1 MQSHACQFNV
11 GLTVTS
17 QCLFCWFCCTPRVF
31 SGSTNQ
37 NETGHIPKAPLFA
50 VSSGL
55 YCHKLVGGATYY
67 WIALDSSL
75 FYLHLSF
82 PYLITFSQSTAYFIA
97 IRKEFFPK
105 FYIIFVISLGI
116 YLIKLT
122 DFGDQVYEFNYKPM
136 ESSPTNRL
144 KIIIMKLVH
153 HTRNVSSSYAEVK
166 KNYQKPSTKK
176 ASFQK
181 PAQILLNLQWG

>member
-1 MQSHACQFNV
+1 MRKLMLELYSWAIQKTFWPLGAGTGHIQSGSHRHSLHERSALMQSHACQFNV

-50 VSSGL
+50 ASSGL
-55 YCHKLVGGATYY
+55 YCHELVGGATYY

-75 FYLHLSF
+75 FYLRLSF

-97 IRKEFFPK
+97 FTRNFFPN
-105 FYIIFVISLGI
+105 FTLFLS
-116 YLIKLT
+116 
-122 DFGDQVYEFNYKPM
+122 FHW
-136 ESSPTNRL
+136 ES
-144 KIIIMKLVH
+144 I
-153 HTRNVSSSYAEVK
+153 
-166 KNYQKPSTKK
+166 
-176 ASFQK
+176 
-181 PAQILLNLQWG
+181 

>member
-1 MQSHACQFNV
+1 MKGMLSCRAIHAIFNV

-17 QCLFCWFCCTPRVF
+17 QSLFCWFCCTPRVF

-50 VSSGL
+50 ISSGL
-55 YCHKLVGGATYY
+55 YCHKLVGRATYY
-67 WIALDSSL
+67 WIALDSSSLLSPSLISLFDHIQSINCL
-75 FYLHLSF
+75 FYSIH
-82 PYLITFSQSTAYFIA
+82 
-97 IRKEFFPK
+97 KEFFSK
-105 FYIIFVISLGI
+105 FYIIFVISLGV
-116 YLIKLT
+116 YLIKIT

-153 HTRNVSSSYAEVK
+153 HTRNVSSSYVDVK
-166 KNYQKPSTKK
+166 NNYQKPSTKK
-176 ASFQK
+176 ASF
-181 PAQILLNLQWG
+181 